1 MPDFRVVLNDENGKW
16 VDEKAEEFSELIG
29 EEGSMGRK
37 VTLNFLVGLL
47 RKHDEELKANGGDGI
62 TLASLGIKHSP
73 PSPPR
78 QATPPPA
85 FPLPAPP
92 PPRPTTEPPTKGGL
106 DPDDFF

>member
-1 MPDFRVVLNDENGKW
+1 MPDFRVVLNDENGEW
-16 VDEKAEEFSELIG
+16 VDRKSQEFSKLIG

-62 TLASLGIKHSP
+62 TLASLGIQRSP
-73 PSPPR
+73 PLPR
-78 QATPPPA
+78 QATPAPT
-85 FPLPAPP
+85 FPLPVPP
-92 PPRPTTEPPTKGGL
+92 PPRPTTEPPKGGL

>member
-47 RKHDEELKANGGDGI
+47 REHDKAIKANGGDGI
-62 TLASLGIKHSP
+62 TLASLGMQHSP
-73 PSPPR
+73 PPPP
-78 QATPPPA
+78 QATPSPT

-92 PPRPTTEPPTKGGL
+92 PPRPTTESPTPNGGL
-106 DPDDFF
+106 NPDDFF